1 MEEFKNFLVD
11 FCEQNGMKIECGV
24 HEKERLRDIKE
35 AMEIISKSQ
44 DQRKIEIAKRVVYNY
59 QILDDMMMKIVGI
72 PHYEE
77 FGKSF
82 VRGVC
87 DRMDCILDSLK
98 RCLVGSLTALAKDE
112 RIEDFFL
119 ELLCSSKE
127 EFEDLKKCVDEDSDE
142 EC

>member
-11 FCEQNGMKIECGV
+11 FCEQNGMEIECGV
-24 HEKERLRDIKE
+24 LEKGRLRNIKE
-35 AMEIISKSQ
+35 ALEIISKSQ
-44 DQRKIEIAKRVVYNY
+44 DQRKIEIAKRIVYNY
-59 QILDDMMMKIVGI
+59 QLLDDMMMKIVGI

-82 VRGVC
+82 VRGVYE
-87 DRMDCILDSLK
+87 RMDCTLDSLK

-112 RIEDFFL
+112 RIRDFFL
-119 ELLCSSKE
+119 KLMCSSKE
-127 EFEDLKKCVDEDSDE
+127 EFENLKKCVDEDSNE

>member
-11 FCEQNGMKIECGV
+11 SCEQNGMEIECGV

-44 DQRKIEIAKRVVYNY
+44 DQRKIEIAKRVIYNY
-59 QILDDMMMKIVGI
+59 QLLDDMMMKIVGI
-72 PHYEE
+72 PHYRE

-82 VRGVC
+82 VEGVH
-87 DRMDCILDSLK
+87 DRMDCTLDSLK

-112 RIEDFFL
+112 RIEDFF
-119 ELLCSSKE
+119 
-127 EFEDLKKCVDEDSDE
+127 F
-142 EC
+142 